1 MEELVTFFGR
11 GFTKLIHS
19 FQMVG
24 YKVERW
30 VLDFMIFSSFLFK
43 NVIRILQ
50 DVFEKN
56 EPNRKPSKYLCS
68 SETLEYWK
76 CNNQCHGWFKLELFM
91 MVTRNLLNSEMTL
104 ELSPEILMLNVIQ
117 RMHLYHHNSFLDEM
131 INLYWKP
138 EEHYVDRE
146 VNGAN
151 LQSVFVSKLTRDQFG
166 GEWNINVIKL

>member
-1 MEELVTFFGR
+1 
-11 GFTKLIHS
+11 
-19 FQMVG
+19 
-24 YKVERW
+24 
-30 VLDFMIFSSFLFK
+30 
-43 NVIRILQ
+43 
-50 DVFEKN
+50 
-56 EPNRKPSKYLCS
+56 
-68 SETLEYWK
+68 
-76 CNNQCHGWFKLELFM
+76 

-166 GEWNINVIKL
+166 GKWNINVIKL